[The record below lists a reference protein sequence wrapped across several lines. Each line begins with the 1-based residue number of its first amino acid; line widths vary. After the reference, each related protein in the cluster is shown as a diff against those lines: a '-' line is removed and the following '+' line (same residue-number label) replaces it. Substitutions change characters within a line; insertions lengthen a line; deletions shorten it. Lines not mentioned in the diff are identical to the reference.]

1 MIVLGVSTAN
11 IDGFLKFQVITLA
24 VHRYSTVTTDVDD
37 ADLTVVEQTFFVRSL
52 LCIERCDARQ
62 RQRLCCRL
70 GSPNEET
77 VKERIS
83 PVDLTGYEDLLDKV
97 FLTQTVCG
105 IVLGIY
111 RTGGIAHIIVCIGIF
126 TLHGI

>member
-1 MIVLGVSTAN
+1 MIVLGVSTTDVDGLLELQVVALA
-11 IDGFLKFQVITLA
+11 IDSHGTL
-24 VHRYSTVTTDVDD
+24 TTDVDD

-111 RTGGIAHIIVCIGIF
+111 WTGGIAHIIVCIGIF